1 MNPEWGDLKVRAIR
15 VLKRE
20 CRVVYC
26 QEDEMMKTETDDESP
41 LILITCSGVSNVGK
55 LTAQVAGILA
65 QKESDLF
72 EGHLHA
78 KQSTRD
84 MEAVIN
90 GGKVVV
96 IDGCGDRCAGKKLK
110 SLCITPHI
118 HIIATEEG
126 IEKNGMADPKFE
138 EIETLIAAVR
148 RKIKQ

>member
-1 MNPEWGDLKVRAIR
+1 MDYCQ
-15 VLKRE
+15 VLKN
-20 CRVVYC
+20 CHKVG
-26 QEDEMMKTETDDESP
+26 KITDDSP
-41 LILITCSGVSNVGK
+41 LILITCSGVSNTGK
-55 LTAQVAGILA
+55 LTAQVGGILA
-65 QKESDLF
+65 QKEPDLF

-90 GGKVVV
+90 GGKLVVL
-96 IDGCGDRCAGKKLK
+96 DGCGDRCAAKKLK

-138 EIETLIAAVR
+138 EIETLIAAVHREVR
-148 RKIKQ
+148 R

>member
-1 MNPEWGDLKVRAIR
+1 
-15 VLKRE
+15 
-20 CRVVYC
+20 
-26 QEDEMMKTETDDESP
+26 MKTETNDESP

-96 IDGCGDRCAGKKLK
+96 IDGCGDRCGGKKLK

>member
-1 MNPEWGDLKVRAIR
+1 MEGCNKVEKI
-15 VLKRE
+15 
-20 CRVVYC
+20 
-26 QEDEMMKTETDDESP
+26 TDESP
-41 LILITCSGVSNVGK
+41 LILVTCSGVSNTGK

-65 QKESDLF
+65 QKEPDLF

-90 GGKVVV
+90 GGNVVV
-96 IDGCGDRCAGKKLK
+96 IDGCGDRCAAKKLR
-110 SLCITPHI
+110 SLRITPHI

-126 IEKNGMADPKFE
+126 IVKNGMADPKFE

-148 RKIKQ
+148 REVRQ

>member
-1 MNPEWGDLKVRAIR
+1 MATARLWKVVTRWEKIA
-15 VLKRE
+15 
-20 CRVVYC
+20 
-26 QEDEMMKTETDDESP
+26 DERP
-41 LILITCSGVSNVGK
+41 LILITCSGVSNTGK

-65 QKESDLF
+65 QKEPDLF

-90 GGKVVV
+90 GGKLVVV
-96 IDGCGDRCAGKKLK
+96 DGCGDRCAAKKLK
-110 SLCITPHI
+110 SLCLTPDI

-148 RKIKQ
+148 REVRQ